1 MMDGFVK
8 LCKGILF
15 LSIAATFILGIIITA
30 LSKRKPTE

>member
-15 LSIAATFILGIIITA
+15 LSIAATFILGIIIA
-30 LSKRKPTE
+30 LSEYV